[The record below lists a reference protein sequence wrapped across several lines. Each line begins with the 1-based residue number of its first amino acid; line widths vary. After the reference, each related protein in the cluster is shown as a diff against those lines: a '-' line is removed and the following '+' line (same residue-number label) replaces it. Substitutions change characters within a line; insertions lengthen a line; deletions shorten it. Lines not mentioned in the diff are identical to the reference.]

1 MSVGVIYNT
10 KFYEGIMFSDLDLM
24 PIWDKVRDG
33 KRLSFDDG
41 LTMYRTEDFP
51 ALGKMADWVKTKLHG
66 NKVYFVL
73 NRHVNPTNICVLSCG
88 FCDYAKKKGDA
99 DSYEM
104 SIDQILGLLDDDIKE
119 AHIVGGHHPDWP
131 FENYVDIVEA
141 ISSKFPNTQIKGFT
155 ASEIDYFWRRW
166 KIPPEES
173 LKRLKKAGL
182 RSMPGGGAEVF
193 SDRLH
198 KLLFPGKASPERWLD
213 IHRSAHKLGI
223 PSNATMLYGHVETL
237 EERVH
242 HFELLR
248 ELQDETGGFLA
259 FIPIEYQTGETQLVA
274 RRASPLDDLKTI
286 AIARLMLDNFSHIKA
301 YWITIYEETASIALN
316 FGANDADGTI
326 GQERIS
332 HAAKAESPIG
342 ITRQRMVK
350 LIKDAGKIP
359 VERDALYKELRIYE
373 D

>member
-1 MSVGVIYNT
+1 MSIGVIYDT
-10 KFYEGIMFSDLDLM
+10 KFYEGIMFSDADLM
-24 PIWDKVRDG
+24 PIWDKVRGG

-182 RSMPGGGAEVF
+182 
-193 SDRLH
+193 
-198 KLLFPGKASPERWLD
+198 
-213 IHRSAHKLGI
+213 
-223 PSNATMLYGHVETL
+223 
-237 EERVH
+237 
-242 HFELLR
+242 
-248 ELQDETGGFLA
+248 
-259 FIPIEYQTGETQLVA
+259 
-274 RRASPLDDLKTI
+274 
-286 AIARLMLDNFSHIKA
+286 
-301 YWITIYEETASIALN
+301 
-316 FGANDADGTI
+316 
-326 GQERIS
+326 
-332 HAAKAESPIG
+332 
-342 ITRQRMVK
+342 
-350 LIKDAGKIP
+350 
-359 VERDALYKELRIYE
+359 
-373 D
+373 